1 MTNEFYEYVKKYIA
15 DKLEIDKNYVRYSY
29 YDLRVN
35 QNLSEGE
42 VNDFLRCSKK
52 LLEGLGFN
60 VYFTGARFKYQGAA
74 RIVES
79 NEYMIAY
86 QNNKGES
93 DEKFKQKI

>member
-1 MTNEFYEYVKKYIA
+1 MTNEFYEDVKKYIA

-35 QNLSEGE
+35 KNLSEGE

-79 NEYMIAY
+79 NGASIRVA
-86 QNNKGES
+86 
-93 DEKFKQKI
+93 

>member
-15 DKLEIDKNYVRYSY
+15 DKLELDKNYVRYSY

-35 QNLSEGE
+35 QNLSEGV

-74 RIVES
+74 RVAES
-79 NEYMIAY
+79 NEYMIAI
-86 QNNKGES
+86 KDGE
-93 DEKFKQKI
+93 